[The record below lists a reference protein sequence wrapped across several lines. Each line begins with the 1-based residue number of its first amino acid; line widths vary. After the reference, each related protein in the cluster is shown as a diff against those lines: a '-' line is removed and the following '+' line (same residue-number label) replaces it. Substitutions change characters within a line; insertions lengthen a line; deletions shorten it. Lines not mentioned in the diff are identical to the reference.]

1 MTRALSWH
9 LKLAKRRNMVS
20 KEDLENLIY
29 TLSSC
34 RMDNSNT
41 LVFGFPSRKSGHL
54 IKHAASALQLTVIV
68 AAGSYC
74 EKHTKHK
81 HDLPFL
87 CETNA
92 TKRHFSEVTRVAS
105 FTKGDKTNICFTC
118 VYS

>member
-1 MTRALSWH
+1 MTQALSWH

-20 KEDLENLIY
+20 KEDLKNLIY

-41 LVFGFPSRKSGHL
+41 LFFGFPSRKSGHL

-87 CETNA
+87 CETTA
-92 TKRHFSEVTRVAS
+92 TKRNFQRLP
-105 FTKGDKTNICFTC
+105 G
-118 VYS
+118 